1 MSDKRELE
9 LERGVQ
15 TFVDSHL
22 QAKGIEPL
30 DGLKQRTC
38 QTGEEYM
45 ELVVH
50 ASGVAELTQALAGAV
65 AAFGSPGCRCYW
77 RVRADLEQRLGEG
90 DRIRAY
96 VRFRMTTKPEL
107 DLHASV

>member
-1 MSDKRELE
+1 MMLHENRGELE
-9 LERGVQ
+9 MEKAVQ

-30 DGLKQRTC
+30 DGLKQPTC

-45 ELVVH
+45 ELIVQ
-50 ASGVAELTQALAGAV
+50 ADGISTITQALSGAV
-65 AAFGSPGCRCYW
+65 AVFGSPGCRCYW

-96 VRFRMTTKPEL
+96 VRFRMTNKPEEP
-107 DLHASV
+107 